1 MTHQAALRQEI
12 LNAVDIAS
20 PELLGLAR
28 FIHSHPELAMQE
40 HQAAARCIELL
51 ARHGYQVQAGV
62 AGLPTAF
69 LGTRGQ
75 GSPQVGILVEYD
87 ALPEVG
93 HGCGH
98 NLLAGATLGAAV
110 GIATVLPQ
118 VTGTV
123 LVYGTPGEESK
134 GGKVHML
141 RAGLFEGLE
150 AALATHAGAGPTA
163 FVPTVPGSGNLL
175 AAQWLKVEFFG
186 KPAHA
191 GVDPHKGVNAL
202 NAVIET
208 LNGINA
214 LRQHILPADRVHGVI
229 RHGGEAV
236 NVVPAYASAEL
247 MIRAERRRHRD
258 ELVGQVRSIAQG
270 AALMTGCRLE
280 LGESETPYDDAV
292 PNLTLARAIQ
302 AEFDA
307 VGLAGP
313 PPYAGPGIA
322 SSDVGNVSYV
332 IPTCHSV
339 FSIAEEDIPWHSQE
353 CAAACDADAAYAA
366 MLKAAKALALT
377 ALDLLLD
384 PGLVRAVRQEF
395 ETALAARAAAVGER
409 T

>member
-1 MTHQAALRQEI
+1 MPDQAELRQRI
-12 LNAVDIAS
+12 LHAVDDSS
-20 PELLGLAR
+20 PELLDLAR
-28 FIHSHPELAMQE
+28 FIHAHPELAMQE
-40 HQAAARCIELL
+40 HQAAARCVELL
-51 ARHGYQVQAGV
+51 ERHGYQVQAGV

-69 LGTRGQ
+69 LGRRGH
-75 GSPQVGILVEYD
+75 GSPRIGILVEYD

-98 NLLAGATLGAAV
+98 NLLAGATLGAAL
-110 GIATVLPQ
+110 GIAAVLEHA
-118 VTGTV
+118 TGTV

-141 RAGLFEGLE
+141 RAGLFDGLD
-150 AALATHAGAGPTA
+150 AALSTHPGAGPTA
-163 FVPTVPGSGNLL
+163 FVPAVPGSGRLL

-208 LNGINA
+208 FNGINA
-214 LRQHILPADRVHGVI
+214 LRQHILPADRIHGVI

-236 NVVPAYASAEL
+236 NVVPAYACAEL
-247 MIRAERRRHRD
+247 MIRAETRRHRD
-258 ELVGQVRSIAQG
+258 ELVQQVHAIAQG

-292 PNLTLARAIQ
+292 PNYTLARAIQ
-302 AEFDA
+302 AEYDA

-332 IPTCHSV
+332 APNCHSI
-339 FSIAEEDIPWHSQE
+339 FSIGDEDIPWRSQA
-353 CAAACDADAAYAA
+353 CAAACNTDAAYAA
-366 MLKAAKALALT
+366 MLKVAKALALT

-384 PGLVRAVRQEF
+384 ADLVRAVRQEF
-395 ETALAARAAAVGER
+395 ESALTGRD
-409 T
+409 